1 MIERH
6 GIEPIPPVERRVGA
20 GDLFVIWAGL
30 NICLPSFLIGAIM
43 IPSLGFLE
51 ASISNLIGNLILGIW
66 IVLMGY
72 MGIKYGIPS
81 MVVCRSVFGHPAGDW
96 IPSLLIFIS
105 GIGWFAVQAELCGLA
120 IDQIFVTLGF
130 SNPTLFIIIAGLLT
144 STTAV
149 VGYSAIRRLSRI
161 SIPLL
166 TLLCIWIT
174 WVILSR
180 YGFYN
185 LISYQ
190 PTHEVPFG
198 ATVDWVVGG
207 LAGGCLLASDYSR
220 YGKSY
225 KASWIGCMNGV
236 LPVCVFLAI
245 VGIFS
250 TLATGDW
257 NPINSVVTL
266 GLGIPALLIL
276 VLATWTTND
285 NNLYSSGLAGLNL
298 APRIG
303 RIRFTLACG
312 ILGTILATFRITTYF
327 ESFLSLLAIAFSPL
341 LGVIFADYFLI
352 KKQTIDV
359 KELYIKG
366 KYYYKGG
373 VNLPALF
380 AFGAGIVGGILV
392 PPAYIKSLISFLIS
406 FLLYMLVKGMPLK
419 RKIKALK

>member
-1 MIERH
+1 MIERR
-6 GIEPIPPVERRVGA
+6 GIESIPKEERRVG
-20 GDLFVIWAGL
+20 GWDLFVIWAGL

-43 IPSLGFLE
+43 VPSLGFLE
-51 ASISNLIGNLILGIW
+51 ASISNVIGNLIVGIW

-72 MGIKYGIPS
+72 MGVRYGIPS

-96 IPSLLIFIS
+96 IPSLLVLIS
-105 GIGWFAVQAELCGLA
+105 GIGWFAVQAELCGIA
-120 IDQIFVTLGF
+120 IDQVFVSFGF
-130 SNPTLFIIIAGLLT
+130 SNQTLFIIVAGLLT

-149 VGYSAIRRLSRI
+149 VGYGAIKRLSRV

-166 TLLCIWIT
+166 ILLCIWMT
-174 WVILSR
+174 WIILSR

-185 LISYQ
+185 LINYS
-190 PTHEVPFG
+190 PTREASFG
-198 ATVDWVVGG
+198 TTVDWVVGG
-207 LAGGCLLASDYSR
+207 LAEGCLLASDYSR
-220 YGKSY
+220 YAKSY

-236 LPVCVFLAI
+236 VPVCVFLAI

-250 TLATGDW
+250 VLATGEW
-257 NPINSVVTL
+257 NPINSVVSL

-285 NNLYSSGLAGLNL
+285 NNLYSSGLACLNL
-298 APRIG
+298 APRMG

-312 ILGTILATFRITTYF
+312 MVGTVLAAFRITTYF

-359 KELYIKG
+359 KELYTKG

-380 AFGAGIVGGILV
+380 AFAAGIVGGILV
-392 PPAYIKSLISFLIS
+392 PPVYIKSLISFLIS
-406 FLLYMLVKGMPLK
+406 FLLYILIKGKQLK
-419 RKIKALK
+419 RKK